1 MNSRSTDDEWLKRAN
16 IEPNIWQRNSG
27 RWAAPQH
34 YTCSYMAM
42 FPPEL
47 PHYFISRFTKKGD
60 TILDPFCGRGTTPV
74 QAISQSRIGI
84 GNDLNDLAYLLTKG
98 KIANPSLNEVI
109 ERLDYLE
116 SNFNRTDWL
125 RMKGI
130 PRKIRMIYHPET
142 QRHLM
147 YLRREI
153 EWKDNDV
160 DAFLAMVLMGSM
172 HGSSPG
178 FLSLSMPNTFSMGW
192 NYIRNYIEEKNLK
205 RPERNAFDVLR
216 KRCKRFLKDGKLP
229 GKGETIH
236 GDVREIR
243 RRIEPN
249 SVKMIFSSPP
259 YLKVIKYGLY
269 NWIRLWWILGDHK
282 EVDEKLDDSHAIKPY
297 LRFMKEVLETTL
309 IILDKEEGIACWVVG
324 DVKNLNLAREIWDK
338 VGSKIEIKDNQ
349 GLISRY
355 KLLGI
360 VEDKIRDEEKVTKI
374 WNSETDKSGKATPL
388 DRILIIA
395 PHNSNPMIHKKNK
408 DIRWNKTEDKEWL
421 EEIDLSVE

>member
-16 IEPNIWQRNSG
+16 IDPNIWQRNSG

-153 EWKDNDV
+153 EWKD
-160 DAFLAMVLMGSM
+160 
-172 HGSSPG
+172 
-178 FLSLSMPNTFSMGW
+178 
-192 NYIRNYIEEKNLK
+192 R
-205 RPERNAFDVLR
+205 
-216 KRCKRFLKDGKLP
+216 
-229 GKGETIH
+229 
-236 GDVREIR
+236 
-243 RRIEPN
+243 
-249 SVKMIFSSPP
+249 
-259 YLKVIKYGLY
+259 
-269 NWIRLWWILGDHK
+269 
-282 EVDEKLDDSHAIKPY
+282 
-297 LRFMKEVLETTL
+297 
-309 IILDKEEGIACWVVG
+309 
-324 DVKNLNLAREIWDK
+324 
-338 VGSKIEIKDNQ
+338 
-349 GLISRY
+349 
-355 KLLGI
+355 
-360 VEDKIRDEEKVTKI
+360 
-374 WNSETDKSGKATPL
+374 
-388 DRILIIA
+388 
-395 PHNSNPMIHKKNK
+395 
-408 DIRWNKTEDKEWL
+408 
-421 EEIDLSVE
+421 

>member
-1 MNSRSTDDEWLKRAN
+1 MEDHLEVDKKWLKEAN
-16 IEPNIWQRNSG
+16 IIPKIWQNNSG

-47 PHYFISRFTKKGD
+47 PHYFISKFTKKGD
-60 TILDPFCGRGTTPV
+60 TILDPFSGRGTTPV
-74 QAISQSRIGI
+74 QAISQSRFGV

-98 KIANPSLNEVI
+98 KIANPNLDEVI
-109 ERLDYLE
+109 ERLEELE
-116 SNFNRTDWL
+116 SNFNRENWL

-147 YLRREI
+147 YLRQEMD
-153 EWKDNDV
+153 WKEDDI

-178 FLSLSMPNTFSMGW
+178 FLSISMPNTFSMGW
-192 NYIRNYIEEKNLK
+192 NYIKKYIKENNLK
-205 RPERNAFDVLR
+205 RPKRDVFEILKNR
-216 KRCKRFLKDGKLP
+216 SERFLKNGKLP
-229 GKGETIH
+229 GEGEAIH
-236 GDVREIR
+236 GDVRDIDKR
-243 RRIEPN
+243 LQHN

-269 NWIRLWWILGDHK
+269 NWIRLWWILGDHR
-282 EVDEKLDDSHAIKPY
+282 EIDEKLDDSHSIKPY
-297 LRFMKEVLETTL
+297 LKFMKEVLETTL
-309 IILDKEEGIACWVVG
+309 RTLDKKEGIACWVIG
-324 DVKNLNLAREIWDK
+324 DVKNLNLAREIWNE

-349 GLISRY
+349 GITHKY

-360 VEDKIRDEEKVTKI
+360 IEDKIGDEEKVTKI
-374 WNSETDKSGKATPL
+374 WNSKSGKATPL

-395 PHNSNPMIHKKNK
+395 PSNSNPTVYRKNK
-408 DIRWNKTEDKEWL
+408 NILWNKTED
-421 EEIDLSVE
+421 

>member
-269 NWIRLWWILGDHK
+269 NWIRLWGILGDHK

-338 VGSKIEIKDNQ
+338 VGSKIEIKDNFELAELFYDVHIFSNYT
-349 GLISRY
+349 LISLISLHIFAVIIH
-355 KLLGI
+355 KAIFKENLL
-360 VEDKIRDEEKVTKI
+360 K
-374 WNSETDKSGKATPL
+374 
-388 DRILIIA
+388 RIL
-395 PHNSNPMIHKKNK
+395 
-408 DIRWNKTEDKEWL
+408 
-421 EEIDLSVE
+421 

>member
-338 VGSKIEIKDNQ
+338 VGSKIEIKENQ

-408 DIRWNKTEDKEWL
+408 DIRWNKTED
-421 EEIDLSVE
+421 

>member
-1 MNSRSTDDEWLKRAN
+1 MDNHSESNFKWLKEAN
-16 IEPNIWQRNSG
+16 IDPKIWQQNNG

-47 PHYFISRFTKKGD
+47 PHYFISKFSKKGEI
-60 TILDPFCGRGTTPV
+60 ILDPFSGRGTTAV
-74 QAISQSRIGI
+74 QAMSQSRVGI
-84 GNDLNDLAYLLTKG
+84 GNDLNDLAFLLTKG
-98 KIANPSLNEVI
+98 KISNPSLKEVL

-116 SNFNRTDWL
+116 LNFDRNNWL
-125 RMKGI
+125 RLKGL

-147 YLRREI
+147 YLRRELN
-153 EWKDNDV
+153 WKEDNV

-178 FLSLSMPNTFSMGW
+178 FLSVSMPNTFSMGW
-192 NYIRNYIEEKNLK
+192 NYVKSYIKKNNLK
-205 RPERNAFDVLR
+205 RPKRNAFDILR
-216 KRCKRFLKDGKLP
+216 KRCQRFLKEGKLP
-229 GKGETIH
+229 GDGRAIH
-236 GDVREIR
+236 GDVRDLDNKIKD
-243 RRIEPN
+243 N

-282 EVDEKLDDSHAIKPY
+282 EVDEKLDDSHSIKPY
-297 LRFMKEVLETTL
+297 LKFMKEVLEVTL
-309 IILDKEEGIACWVVG
+309 RILDKEEGIAFWVIG
-324 DVKNLNLAREIWDK
+324 DVKNLNLAMKIWEE
-338 VGSKIEIKDNQ
+338 VGSKIEIIDSN
-349 GLISRY
+349 GFTVRY

-360 VEDKIRDEEKVTKI
+360 IEDKIKNEEKVTKI
-374 WNSETDKSGKATPL
+374 WNSDKDKSGKATPL

-395 PHNSNPMIHKKNK
+395 PDKSNPIVYKKNI
-408 DIRWNKTEDKEWL
+408 DIKWSKIEG
-421 EEIDLSVE
+421 SV

>member
-1 MNSRSTDDEWLKRAN
+1 M
-16 IEPNIWQRNSG
+16 
-27 RWAAPQH
+27 
-34 YTCSYMAM
+34 
-42 FPPEL
+42 
-47 PHYFISRFTKKGD
+47 
-60 TILDPFCGRGTTPV
+60 
-74 QAISQSRIGI
+74 
-84 GNDLNDLAYLLTKG
+84 
-98 KIANPSLNEVI
+98 
-109 ERLDYLE
+109 
-116 SNFNRTDWL
+116 
-125 RMKGI
+125 
-130 PRKIRMIYHPET
+130 
-142 QRHLM
+142 
-147 YLRREI
+147 
-153 EWKDNDV
+153 
-160 DAFLAMVLMGSM
+160 
-172 HGSSPG
+172 
-178 FLSLSMPNTFSMGW
+178 
-192 NYIRNYIEEKNLK
+192 
-205 RPERNAFDVLR
+205 
-216 KRCKRFLKDGKLP
+216 KDGKLP

-408 DIRWNKTEDKEWL
+408 DIRWNKTED
-421 EEIDLSVE
+421 

>member
-1 MNSRSTDDEWLKRAN
+1 MENRLDVDNEWLKKAN
-16 IEPNIWQRNSG
+16 IIPKIWQENGG

-60 TILDPFCGRGTTPV
+60 TVLDPFSGRGTTPV
-74 QAISQSRIGI
+74 QAISQSRLGV

-98 KIANPSLNEVI
+98 KIANPRLNDVI
-109 ERLDYLE
+109 KRLDELE
-116 SNFNRTDWL
+116 LNFNRKDWL

-147 YLRREI
+147 YLRQEI
-153 EWKDNDV
+153 NWKENDV

-178 FLSLSMPNTFSMGW
+178 FLSVSMPNTFSMGW
-192 NYIRNYIEEKNLK
+192 NYIKKYINENNLK
-205 RPERNAFDVLR
+205 RPKRDAFEVLR
-216 KRCKRFLKDGKLP
+216 KRCERFLKDGELP
-229 GKGETIH
+229 GKGKAIH
-236 GDVREIR
+236 GDVRDIDEKLKH
-243 RRIEPN
+243 N

-282 EVDEKLDDSHAIKPY
+282 EVDKKLDDSHSIKPY
-297 LRFMKEVLETTL
+297 LEFMKEVLETTL
-309 IILDKEEGIACWVVG
+309 RVLDKKDGVACWVVG
-324 DVKNLNLAREIWDK
+324 DVKDLNLAREIWNE
-338 VGSKIEIKDNQ
+338 VGSKIEIEDDKGVRYN
-349 GLISRY
+349 Y

-360 VEDKIRDEEKVTKI
+360 IEDKIRDEEKVTKI
-374 WNSETDKSGKATPL
+374 WNSKSGKATPL

-395 PHNSNPMIHKKNK
+395 PSNSNPAIYKKNK
-408 DIRWNKTEDKEWL
+408 DILWNKIEA
-421 EEIDLSVE
+421 

>member
-1 MNSRSTDDEWLKRAN
+1 MEDNSNTINNWLINAN
-16 IEPNIWQRNSG
+16 IIPEKWQEQGG

-47 PHYFISRFTKKGD
+47 PHYFINRFTKKGD
-60 TILDPFCGRGTTPV
+60 TVLDPFSGRGTTPV

-98 KIANPSLNEVI
+98 KLANPNLEEIIN
-109 ERLDYLE
+109 RLDELE
-116 SNFNRTDWL
+116 LNFNRNDWL

-147 YLRREI
+147 YLRQEINWRE
-153 EWKDNDV
+153 DDT

-178 FLSLSMPNTFSMGW
+178 FLSVSMPNTFSMGW
-192 NYIRNYIEEKNLK
+192 NYIKKYIKENNLK
-205 RPERNAFDVLR
+205 RPNRNAFDVLR
-216 KRCKRFLKDGKLP
+216 NRCERFLKDGRLP
-229 GKGETIH
+229 GEGKALL
-236 GDVREIR
+236 GDARNINQK
-243 RRIEPN
+243 IKPN

-269 NWIRLWWILGDHK
+269 NWIRLWWILGDYR
-282 EVDEKLDDSHAIKPY
+282 EVDKKLDDAHSIKPY
-297 LRFMKEVLETTL
+297 LKFMKEVLETTL
-309 IILDKEEGIACWVVG
+309 CVLDKQEGIACWVIG
-324 DVKNLNLAREIWDK
+324 DVKNLNLAKEVWES
-338 VGSKIEIKDNQ
+338 VGQKIKIKNIDGSISK
-349 GLISRY
+349 Y

-360 VEDKIRDEEKVTKI
+360 IEDKIRDEEKVTKI
-374 WNSETDKSGKATPL
+374 WKGKMDKSGKATPL

-395 PHNSNPMIHKKNK
+395 PVDSNPTIYKKNK
-408 DIRWNKTEDKEWL
+408 DILWNKIE
-421 EEIDLSVE
+421 V

>member
-216 KRCKRFLKDGKLP
+216 KRCKRSLKDGKLP

-408 DIRWNKTEDKEWL
+408 DIRWNKTED
-421 EEIDLSVE
+421 